1 MDEKNFGHLGQS
13 FQVSLLKTI
22 IEDKKFGSTII
33 DVIESSYFDGPYFR
47 YLMENIKEMHTKYP
61 NESTGYET
69 LTYKIKSENI
79 KDTAYQVHLDTLE
92 SIRSHTT
99 ENISKVKDLAL
110 NFCKQQVLKKAIR
123 EVELILAKGD
133 FDQYKDVE
141 SIIQRA
147 LQVGVTVDDARD
159 VFFDILDALQKDSRF
174 PFETGVHG
182 LDNLLDGGLG
192 RGELGVILAPT
203 GVGKTTL
210 ITKFANTAYNTGAH
224 VLQIF
229 FEDNTN
235 NILRK
240 HYCIWSGISPNEQP
254 IRAEEVKSKVE
265 SMQEQSTGSLK
276 LLKLPSFGTTVSDIK
291 SKIRKM
297 LAEGDKI
304 DMILID
310 YVDCISSEGA
320 VYDEE
325 WKGEGAVMRNLE
337 SMTSEFN
344 VAMWIATQGNRSS
357 IASEVVTTD
366 QMGGSIK
373 KAQIGHVVLS
383 VGKTLEQK
391 EHKIATVTLL
401 KSRIGPDGVVFQNC
415 TFDNE
420 YLIIDTESQ
429 NTMLG
434 FNEEKTQQKLNRPHE
449 VFKQAQERK
458 KMDEDLAE
466 YRKKTALD
474 GLNSVDKMTE

>member
-13 FQVSLLKTI
+13 FQLSLLKTI
-22 IEDKKFGSTII
+22 IEDKKFGSSII
-33 DVIESSYFDGPYFR
+33 DVMESTYFDGPYFR

-69 LTYKIKSENI
+69 LIYKIKSENI

-92 SIRSHTT
+92 SIRNHQT
-99 ENISKVKDLAL
+99 ENVSKIKDLAL

-123 EVELILAKGD
+123 EVEIIMAKGD

-141 SIIQRA
+141 TIIQRA
-147 LQVGVTVDDARD
+147 LQVGVSVEDARD
-159 VFFDILDALQKDSRF
+159 AFFDIMDALQADSRQ
-174 PFETGVHG
+174 PFSTGIGG
-182 LDNLLDGGLG
+182 LDRLLNGGIS
-192 RGELGVILAPT
+192 RGELAVVLAPT
-203 GVGKTTL
+203 GVGKTTF
-210 ITKFANTAYNTGAH
+210 ITKVANSAYNEGAH

-240 HYCIWSGISPNEQP
+240 HYCIWSSISPNDQP
-254 IRAEEVKSKVE
+254 FRAEEVKMKVE
-265 SMQEQSTGSLK
+265 EMQQSSTGSLK
-276 LLKLPSFGTTVSDIK
+276 LLKLPSFGTTVNDIK
-291 SKIRKM
+291 AKIRRM
-297 LAEGDKI
+297 LAEGEKI

-320 VYDEE
+320 IYDEE
-325 WKGEGAVMRNLE
+325 WKGEGAVMRHLE

-373 KAQIGHVVLS
+373 KAQIGHVVVS
-383 VGKTLEQK
+383 IGKTLEQK

-401 KSRIGPDGVVFQNC
+401 KSRIGPDGVVFANC

-420 YLIIDTESQ
+420 YLVIDTDTQ

-434 FNEEKTQQKLNRPHE
+434 FNEDKAEAKKNRAHE
-449 VFKQAQERK
+449 VFKEEQNRK
-458 KMDEDLAE
+458 KLAQDFE
-466 YRKKTALD
+466 AYKQRISQENTQ
-474 GLNSVDKMTE
+474 